1 MSDFYTAKLQD
12 VAMVLVSNVDKK
24 TYSGQRN
31 VVLCNYMDVYSN
43 DYITADLAFMES
55 TASDKEISQFTLRK
69 GDIVITKDSESPFD
83 IGVPAVVVDDI
94 PNLVCGY
101 HLAIIRPDL
110 TQVDPY
116 YLAKQLSDDA
126 CVKYFGKVAAGSTRF
141 GLSNGAIKE
150 TPIMLTG
157 LPTQKKIGHI
167 SRNVDAQIVETEAL
181 ISKYQ
186 CVKQGIMTDLF
197 SRGIDPATGHLRPSV
212 QDAPELYHDTP
223 LGPMPKAWDIVRAF
237 DIAKEIVV
245 GIVVEPSQ
253 YYLPEGV
260 AVFRSANIQE
270 NRINEENFVFMS
282 EESNQKNR
290 KSMLRTGDV
299 ITVRTGYPGTTCVVP
314 EKYDGANAVDIII
327 TRLKEDVLPHFFS
340 LWVNSDWGKG
350 QVLSA
355 QGGLAQQHFNVG
367 AMKDL
372 LLPKTSMEEQAA
384 ILEAASSLLQTITLE
399 SNYLGKLKRQ
409 KAGLMRDLLTGKVP
423 VIA

>member
-1 MSDFYTAKLQD
+1 MNNERLPVGWIEKPLGKLVTFQKG
-12 VAMVLVSNVDKK
+12 KK
-24 TYSGQRN
+24 TETSDTWQAGYLRYLGASGLQGLEDGYAATTGAVLAGAKDVLMLWDGERSGLVGCGQVG
-31 VVLCNYMDVYSN
+31 VVASTVARMAPSDDILPEYLY
-43 DYITADLAFMES
+43 YFLDLHFAWIQARRTGTGVPHVPKDLGRILS
-55 TASDKEISQFTLRK
+55 VRYPSDKDRQK
-69 GDIVITKDSESPFD
+69 K
-83 IGVPAVVVDDI
+83 VVDILQSIDMVI
-94 PNLVCGY
+94 HNTLEQ
-101 HLAIIRPDL
+101 IN
-110 TQVDPY
+110 
-116 YLAKQLSDDA
+116 KLS
-126 CVKYFGKVAAGSTRF
+126 VT
-141 GLSNGAIKE
+141 KE
-150 TPIMLTG
+150 GMM
-157 LPTQKKIGHI
+157 
-167 SRNVDAQIVETEAL
+167 A
-181 ISKYQ
+181 
-186 CVKQGIMTDLF
+186 DLF
-197 SRGIDPATGHLRPSV
+197 SRGIDPTTGQLRPSV
-212 QDAPELYHDTP
+212 HDAPELYYDTP

-253 YYLPEGV
+253 YYLSEGV

-314 EKYDGANAVDIII
+314 EKYNGANAVDIII

-340 LWVNSDWGKG
+340 LWVNSDCGKG

-384 ILEAASSLLQTITLE
+384 ILEVASSLLQTITLE
-399 SNYLGKLKRQ
+399 SNYLGKLKLQ

-423 VIA
+423 LSA

>member
-1 MSDFYTAKLQD
+1 MNNERLPVGWIEKPLGKLVTFQKG
-12 VAMVLVSNVDKK
+12 KK
-24 TYSGQRN
+24 TETSDTWQAGYLRYLGASGLQGLEDGYAATSGAVLAGAKDLLMLWDGERSGLVGCGQVG
-31 VVLCNYMDVYSN
+31 VVASTVARMAPKDDILPEYLY
-43 DYITADLAFMES
+43 YFLDLHFAWIQARRTGTGVPHVPKDLGRILS
-55 TASDKEISQFTLRK
+55 VRYPSDKDRQK
-69 GDIVITKDSESPFD
+69 K
-83 IGVPAVVVDDI
+83 VVDI
-94 PNLVCGY
+94 LQG
-101 HLAIIRPDL
+101 
-110 TQVDPY
+110 VDMVINKA
-116 YLAKQLSDDA
+116 LKQINKLS
-126 CVKYFGKVAAGSTRF
+126 V
-141 GLSNGAIKE
+141 
-150 TPIMLTG
+150 M
-157 LPTQKKIGHI
+157 
-167 SRNVDAQIVETEAL
+167 
-181 ISKYQ
+181 
-186 CVKQGIMTDLF
+186 KQGMMADLF
-197 SRGIDPATGHLRPSV
+197 SRGIDPATGKLRPSV

-253 YYLPEGV
+253 YYLSEGV

-314 EKYDGANAVDIII
+314 EKYNGANAVDIII

-340 LWVNSDWGKG
+340 LWVNSDFGKG

-384 ILEAASSLLQTITLE
+384 ILETASSLLQTITLE
-399 SNYLGKLKRQ
+399 SNYLGKLKLQ

-423 VIA
+423 VSA